1 MSYLI
6 KKDHKTNT
14 ITYMEYELEGYK
26 FKPRNNTKIKI
37 NQITIINPDMIDKIL
52 TIKFSQMFKKL
63 TSFVMQILC
72 DNTDSDDSNTMY
84 ALAEIDRLKSIIINK
99 YNKIA
104 REKQQ
109 FFLAQL
115 VSLENQLK
123 MKKMISMQ
131 FDNMLYD
138 QEEEN
143 YNRGR

>member
-1 MSYLI
+1 
-6 KKDHKTNT
+6 
-14 ITYMEYELEGYK
+14 
-26 FKPRNNTKIKI
+26 
-37 NQITIINPDMIDKIL
+37 
-52 TIKFSQMFKKL
+52 
-63 TSFVMQILC
+63 MQILC